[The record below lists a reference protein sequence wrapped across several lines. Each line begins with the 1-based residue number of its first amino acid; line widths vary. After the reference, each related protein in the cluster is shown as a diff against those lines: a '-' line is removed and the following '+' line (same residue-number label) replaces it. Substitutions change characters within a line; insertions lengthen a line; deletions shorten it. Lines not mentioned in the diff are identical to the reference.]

1 MLTRARS
8 LVERLVRGVPST
20 TIQRRRDAEPLGED
34 LIAAET
40 TSRRST
46 SSALVNGKHP
56 SPIDVI
62 VE

>member
-1 MLTRARS
+1 ML
-8 LVERLVRGVPST
+8 GVPS
-20 TIQRRRDAEPLGED
+20 IAIRRRRDAEPLGED
-34 LIAAET
+34 LVAAET

-46 SSALVNGKHP
+46 SSVLVNGKHP